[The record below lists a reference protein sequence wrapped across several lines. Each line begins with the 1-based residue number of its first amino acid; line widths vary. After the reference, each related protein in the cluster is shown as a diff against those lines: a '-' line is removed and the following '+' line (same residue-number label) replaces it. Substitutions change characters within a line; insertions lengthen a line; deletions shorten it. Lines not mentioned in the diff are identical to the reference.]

1 MTMKT
6 RSSSIGSQRIVQ
18 LLALLAIITAGQEQS
33 HALGLRIPNQDPEA
47 LGRANA
53 FAATADNPSAIYYNP
68 AGITQLQGHNLQVSS
83 LAYFNIYADYESP
96 SGTKVENHHEVLPV
110 PAFHYTYT
118 PDDSRFT
125 LGLGVFAPFGLAMK
139 WPGDAPFRT
148 TGIEGSLDYITV
160 NPVVAYKL
168 HDSLSI
174 AAGPTINVSRI
185 NLQRG
190 IGMIPGD
197 TFQFK
202 GDGMDYGFNAGLLWQ
217 PHAKWSFGL
226 SYRSATEVDYEGTA
240 TAQPAPPFPGSFNSS
255 ASVKYPQ
262 IVIVGVSYRPTTN
275 WNFEFDVDWADWST
289 LNEITITGAGT
300 TQLGWESSC
309 FYEFGVTRNLKNG
322 WYVSAGYFFSENTT
336 PDRYYNP
343 IIPDGDLHVVTVGV
357 GHKAGHWNWSVAL
370 AMIGGQWNSVD
381 NTADPSVAGKYKL
394 FTPAL
399 SASIAYHF

>member
-6 RSSSIGSQRIVQ
+6 HPPFIGSQRIVQ
-18 LLALLAIITAGQEQS
+18 LLALLAIITISLGRS

-53 FAATADNPSAIYYNP
+53 FAATANNPSAIYYNP
-68 AGITQLQGHNLQVSS
+68 AGITQLPGHNLQVSS

-96 SGTKVENHHEVLPV
+96 SGAKVENHHEILPV

-125 LGLGVFAPFGLAMK
+125 LGLGVYAPFGLAMK
-139 WPGDAPFRT
+139 WPGNAPFRN
-148 TGIEGSLDYITV
+148 TGIEGGLDYITV
-160 NPVVAYKL
+160 NPVVAYKI
-168 HDSLSI
+168 HDSLSL
-174 AAGPTINVSRI
+174 AVGPTINLSRI

-197 TFQFK
+197 SFRFK

-217 PHAKWSFGL
+217 PHSKWSFGL

-240 TAQPAPPFPGSFNSS
+240 TAEPAPPFPGSFNSS

-289 LNEITITGAGT
+289 LDEITISQHDYKGGTEYRFTLRARSFLHNQVRSIVGTLEKVGSGAWQPLDVKTALDARNRAACGPVCPPQGLYLTGVK
-300 TQLGWESSC
+300 
-309 FYEFGVTRNLKNG
+309 YPDDV
-322 WYVSAGYFFSENTT
+322 FSTETKQ
-336 PDRYYNP
+336 
-343 IIPDGDLHVVTVGV
+343 H
-357 GHKAGHWNWSVAL
+357 
-370 AMIGGQWNSVD
+370 
-381 NTADPSVAGKYKL
+381 
-394 FTPAL
+394 
-399 SASIAYHF
+399 